1 MSIFWHDL
9 CILKNVSAV
18 KLNKHKIFKKT
29 DNVLF
34 YDISIK
40 ESNAS
45 DLVIHESAAVSPPND
60 KLGNK
65 QFYIHSHQIDNNRV
79 ISGSRTFELINFDWG
94 RPYQIIK
101 LDRDSGALKI
111 PLNTY
116 HRSVSGEKGS
126 IVINQA
132 QRDDLFETNKEF
144 NPVSVVDNEKLNNI
158 LKNIKPIVYKI

>member
-1 MSIFWHDL
+1 MNAIK
-9 CILKNVSAV
+9 LK
-18 KLNKHKIFKKT
+18 KHKIFKKT

-60 KLGNK
+60 ELGNK

-79 ISGSRTFELINFDWG
+79 ISGSRTFELINFDWN

-101 LDRDSGALKI
+101 LNRDSGALKI

-116 HRSVSGEKGS
+116 HRSISGEEGS

-144 NPVSVVDNEKLNNI
+144 SPVSVVNNEKLNNI
-158 LKNIKPIVYKI
+158 LKNIKPIIYKI

>member
-1 MSIFWHDL
+1 VDAI
-9 CILKNVSAV
+9 

-45 DLVIHESAAVSPPND
+45 DLVIHESAAISPPND
-60 KLGNK
+60 ELGNK

-79 ISGSRTFELINFDWG
+79 ISGSRTFELINFDWN

-101 LDRDSGALKI
+101 LNRDSGALKI

-116 HRSVSGEKGS
+116 HRSISGEEGS

-144 NPVSVVDNEKLNNI
+144 SPVSVINNEKLNNI
-158 LKNIKPIVYKI
+158 LKNIRPIIYKI

>member
-1 MSIFWHDL
+1 M
-9 CILKNVSAV
+9 CILKNVSAI

-45 DLVIHESAAVSPPND
+45 DLVIHESAAVSPPD
-60 KLGNK
+60 DELGNK

-79 ISGSRTFELINFDWG
+79 ISGSRTFELINFNWD

-101 LDRDSGALKI
+101 LNRDSGALKI

-132 QRDDLFETNKEF
+132 QRDELFETNKEF
-144 NPVSVVDNEKLNNI
+144 LPVSVVKNEKLNNI
-158 LKNIKPIVYKI
+158 LKKTKPIIYKI